1 MRNGYHGRTRKNTK
15 EHGRTWKNMEERGK
29 TCQKGKNERMKEK
42 IAETDELEEAIC
54 RVSQMEILF
63 DKVSAAVKNMQGS
76 VENTLELQEAVSAL
90 RRYLDSGNWLHDYE
104 MDEQKRLPSDLKRGV
119 LSQDGLC
126 NLLCELRKQ

>member
-1 MRNGYHGRTRKNTK
+1 
-15 EHGRTWKNMEERGK
+15 MEERGK